1 MNNLRN
7 RATETIYTDLIFAY
21 SIAKGQFKISQVRFA
36 ESYLTNFDFIEQQLD
51 AFRALEDMFLD
62 RNDFHTVLFKDVLI
76 VDTVNVAANHR
87 HAVSVDILFA
97 FAELT
102 SDGFFPL
109 VV

>member
-1 MNNLRN
+1 M
-7 RATETIYTDLIFAY
+7 E
-21 SIAKGQFKISQVRFA
+21 SIDCELLFQCVIPS
-36 ESYLTNFDFIEQQLD
+36 IERQRD

-62 RNDFHTVLFKDVLI
+62 GNDFHTVLFKDVLI
-76 VDTVNVAANHR
+76 MGTVNVAANHR
-87 HAVSVDILFA
+87 HAVSVGILST